1 MIRAVEEQQALLAR
15 AHEAR
20 GHRLFA
26 ERRAARAALEAAVTG
41 LRAELA
47 ETRAEADR
55 LRAERDAARLACD
68 RMVASRTWR
77 YTQPI
82 RDTLARVRDRRG

>member
-1 MIRAVEEQQALLAR
+1 MIPAVDEPHALLAR

-26 ERRAARAALEAAVTG
+26 ERRAAQATLQAAVAG

-47 ETRAEADR
+47 EARAEGDR
-55 LRAERDAARLACD
+55 LRAERDAARADCD

-82 RDTLARVRDRRG
+82 RDTLGRMRDRRG